1 MPYDYSLTKYPRTQH
16 LEGSRLQEGD
26 YDLSQ
31 VPFSN
36 LLGKHV
42 VVEEKVDGANSA
54 LSFDDQGNLLIQ
66 SRGRYLTGGFRER
79 HYNLLKVWAN
89 ANRDALWGALSD
101 RYVMYGEWMFAKHK
115 VFYDALPSYFL
126 EFDVYDRA
134 TGTFLDTVR
143 RKQIAQ
149 KAGVTSVPVLAE
161 GVFTSPKQILS
172 LLGHS
177 NYITDSHLQTLA
189 NYCNSQGLDAD
200 KIIAETD
207 NSTTMEGLYVK
218 VEEDGIVTQ
227 RAKYVR
233 GDFAQRVQQDTSNWQ
248 RKAIVPNQLKK

>member
-101 RYVMYGEWMFAKHK
+101 RYN
-115 VFYDALPSYFL
+115 L
-126 EFDVYDRA
+126 
-134 TGTFLDTVR
+134 TF
-143 RKQIAQ
+143 
-149 KAGVTSVPVLAE
+149 S
-161 GVFTSPKQILS
+161 
-172 LLGHS
+172 
-177 NYITDSHLQTLA
+177 
-189 NYCNSQGLDAD
+189 
-200 KIIAETD
+200 
-207 NSTTMEGLYVK
+207 
-218 VEEDGIVTQ
+218 
-227 RAKYVR
+227 
-233 GDFAQRVQQDTSNWQ
+233 
-248 RKAIVPNQLKK
+248 